1 MQWVIEQTVDLQH
14 AIPHGAWPE
23 PLAVTGDSQA
33 HEWRVRIL
41 ENGAPAALDG
51 CSCKGYFVRGDGQ
64 TVLAEGS
71 IAEAIAAV
79 VLPQACYAVP
89 GAVRGLLRI
98 SRDGVVMTAAVLS
111 LHVIEGPGDAIVDPG
126 EVIPSLDELLAQVAA
141 MEALNDDVS
150 AAEAGRVAA
159 EQGRVQAEQEREA
172 TIAQIEQ
179 DAENGEY
186 DGATFLPAVSADGVI
201 SWTNDKGLAN
211 PASVNIKGADGEDG
225 LSVEL
230 RLSDAYLQWRPTDG
244 VWQNLIALSEI
255 TGPAGADGADG
266 QNPTISIGTVTRAE
280 TTSEASATLT
290 GTYPA
295 YVLNLVLPK
304 GDTGA
309 TGATGPTG
317 PKGDDGVSPIVSVS
331 KSGKV
336 TTITIVDATGTHTAT
351 INDGADGSGTG
362 DMVRATYDANE
373 NGIVDDAEKLGGQL
387 PEHYASVDD
396 LAEKASLPV
405 SDTPPEDSEF
415 WVDTGVSPTMLRRWR
430 GADVPTGREYQQTIS
445 ADTGSASLSI
455 DNAQGQL
462 RSVALEMG
470 CVAKQAG
477 TGDPSPE
484 NIRAII
490 GRESVEI
497 AACGKNLFDLSDLY
511 ASGSNTGMDISVSS
525 VRVYT
530 TGEGGTWRGAKTP
543 DFVIHAGVTYTLSA
557 TLSSYVS
564 GYARVGL
571 RGADNNAFVIGASL
585 PFNATT
591 GKLSTTYTPDA
602 DDEVYLSILCTNGT
616 LLTGDCTF
624 TNIQL
629 EIGSTATEY
638 EPYRSMG
645 GGTIT
650 PSATLY
656 GLPEAEDT
664 VEVSVDGDVLVTR
677 RTAIV
682 EFDGTENWT
691 AYNAGVSGEKRMRA
705 LPETTPGIQPPP
717 NNNTAA
723 NLLCSHYLSV
733 PATTGGTYERVTG
746 ISVHAS
752 EKAVYIYDEQYS
764 DGNVEAWK
772 SYLATRYAAGT
783 PVTVVYEMAEATTET
798 PAAVDPIVPQPGAV
812 NIFTDADTL
821 SATITGSG
829 WDTIGDMG
837 GLEAQLAEK
846 VDAADLATV
855 ATSGSYNDL
864 TDKPNIAEEIDV
876 DTTITE
882 GGTNPVTGGAIYTAL
897 AGKADAGD
905 IPAGLLQSAFHGT
918 VSLLSTGWTQG
929 DDSWYSQ
936 TVTATGVTATAIVYV
951 AFHPDSRSAFLD
963 AGIYCSA
970 QAANQLTFKAASQ
983 PESNISVNVHAM
995 EVSA

>member
-1 MQWVIEQTVDLQH
+1 MAVLIGKVVAIPKGEWNAATSYDKYNIAYYTDGHTYIALEANNNIVPPDNPDKWVKLVDNTASLNAASAANTAAEAANTAAAGANAVKTEIEQ
-14 AIPHGAWPE
+14 A
-23 PLAVTGDSQA
+23 
-33 HEWRVRIL
+33 L
-41 ENGAPAALDG
+41 ENGD
-51 CSCKGYFVRGDGQ
+51 FD
-64 TVLAEGS
+64 
-71 IAEAIAAV
+71 
-79 VLPQACYAVP
+79 
-89 GAVRGLLRI
+89 
-98 SRDGVVMTAAVLS
+98 
-111 LHVIEGPGDAIVDPG
+111 
-126 EVIPSLDELLAQVAA
+126 
-141 MEALNDDVS
+141 
-150 AAEAGRVAA
+150 
-159 EQGRVQAEQEREA
+159 
-172 TIAQIEQ
+172 
-179 DAENGEY
+179 
-186 DGATFLPAVSADGVI
+186 
-201 SWTNDKGLAN
+201 
-211 PASVNIKGADGEDG
+211 
-225 LSVEL
+225 
-230 RLSDAYLQWRPTDG
+230 
-244 VWQNLIALSEI
+244 
-255 TGPAGADGADG
+255 GPAGPKGDDG
-266 QNPTISIGTVTRAE
+266 QSPTITIGTVSRGDTA
-280 TTSEASATLT
+280 AATLT
-290 GTYPA
+290 GTYPN
-295 YVLNLVLPK
+295 YVLNLTLPK
-304 GDTGA
+304 GDTGP
-309 TGATGPTG
+309 TGADGQSPTLAIGTVQTGSAGSDASASMSGNYPNYELNLTIPRGEDGADGQNGMSPTF
-317 PKGDDGVSPIVSVS
+317 DVS
-331 KSGKV
+331 KTGKV
-336 TTITIVDATGTHTAT
+336 TTLTITDAEGVHTVT
-351 INDGADGSGTG
+351 INDGADGSGAG

-477 TGDPSPE
+477 SGDPSLE
-484 NIRAII
+484 NIRAIS
-490 GRESVEI
+490 GRESVDVR
-497 AACGKNLFDLSDLY
+497 ACGKNLLPPQDTRTALGVTLTVQEDGGLHLSGTCTS
-511 ASGSNTGMDISVSS
+511 APGSPVLFVVLMGTILDGQYIFSVRNAQAIGSHLQMRLLESNNAQVSS
-525 VRVYT
+525 
-530 TGEGGTWRGAKTP
+530 A
-543 DFVIHAGVTYTLSA
+543 VTNFSA
-557 TLSSYVS
+557 TV
-564 GYARVGL
+564 A
-571 RGADNNAFVIGASL
+571 
-585 PFNATT
+585 NAT
-591 GKLSTTYTPDA
+591 
-602 DDEVYLSILCTNGT
+602 N
-616 LLTGDCTF
+616 TF
-624 TNIQL
+624 TLDNQYVYGWAIRIGGGETYDVTLYPQL
-629 EIGSTATEY
+629 EAGDTATAF

-645 GGTIT
+645 GTVT
-650 PSATLY
+650 PTEPLY
-656 GLPEAEDT
+656 GLPDAKDT
-664 VEVSVDGDVLVTR
+664 VEVFTDGNVTVTR
-677 RTAIV
+677 RTGYI
-682 EFDGTENWT
+682 
-691 AYNAGVSGEKRMRA
+691 
-705 LPETTPGIQPPP
+705 
-717 NNNTAA
+717 
-723 NLLCSHYLSV
+723 
-733 PATTGGTYERVTG
+733 
-746 ISVHAS
+746 AS
-752 EKAVYIYDEQYS
+752 YS
-764 DGNVEAWK
+764 DESLPGGWISSHDV
-772 SYLATRYAAGT
+772 YAAGT
-783 PVTVVYEMAEATTET
+783 TPTTGAQVVYELAEPTTET
-798 PAAVDPIVPQPGAV
+798 LSPVAPIAPQPGVV

-929 DDSWYSQ
+929 DDDWYSQ